1 MNSPKQTKVK
11 KIKFK
16 VLTKK
21 NILTNHDLIDK
32 LNNAMDDP
40 ESEMLSSKYYEPNEM
55 TALFK
60 NTKKHFSFF
69 HLNISLLPIKSNRKG
84 HNKIFNF

>member
-1 MNSPKQTKVK
+1 MR
-11 KIKFK
+11 
-16 VLTKK
+16 KK

-40 ESEMLSSKYYEPNEM
+40 KSEMLSSKYYEPNEM

-60 NTKKHFSFF
+60 NTNKHFSFIHLYISSLPF
-69 HLNISLLPIKSNRKG
+69 HFEELSKLISVHNLNFDFLGISEPRLKL
-84 HNKIFNF
+84 

>member
-40 ESEMLSSKYYEPNEM
+40 ESEMLSSKYYEPKEI
-55 TALFK
+55 TALFENK
-60 NTKKHFSFF
+60 NISFSFT
-69 HLNISLLPIKSNRKG
+69 
-84 HNKIFNF
+84 